1 MTCIIAHTNGKS
13 SFIAGDKLG
22 SNGFTK
28 SVQTESKVFEKE
40 FIKINDDA
48 GLTRTKEIMAIGYT
62 TSFRMG
68 QLLTYSLNL
77 PLQDANETFPQY
89 LVLKVIPIIR
99 TMFKDEW
106 GYRDASQDVGGG
118 QFIILHNHII
128 YEVQEDFAVLQP
140 KTQITAVGS
149 GTYHAIAAMEAYIE
163 VQDETKVELHNR
175 VKSIF
180 KIVSDNVTSV
190 SSEFD
195 ILKYWIK

>member
-1 MTCIIAHTNGKS
+1 MTCIIAHTNGTS

-28 SVQTESKVFEKE
+28 AVQTEPKVFEKE

-48 GLTRTKEIMAIGYT
+48 GLTRTKEIMALGYT

-68 QLLTYSLNL
+68 QLLNYNL
-77 PLQDANETFPQY
+77 TLPEQVEGETFSQY

-99 TMFKDEW
+99 QMFKDEW
-106 GYRDASQDVGGG
+106 GARDASQDVGGG
-118 QFIILHNHII
+118 QFIILHNHTI
-128 YEVQEDFAVLQP
+128 YEVQEDFSVLQP

-149 GTYHAIAAMEAYIE
+149 GTYHAIASMSAYIE
-163 VQDETKVELHNR
+163 VQEETNVQLHER

-190 SSEFD
+190 SPEFD
-195 ILKYWIK
+195 ILKY

>member
-1 MTCIIAHTNGKS
+1 MTCIIAHTDGVT

-28 SVQTESKVFEKE
+28 SVQTEPKVFEKE

-77 PLQDANETFPQY
+77 PQQDANETFPQY

-99 TMFKDEW
+99 QMFKEEW
-106 GYRDASQDVGGG
+106 GSRDPSQEVGGG
-118 QFIILHNHII
+118 QFIILHNHTI
-128 YEVQEDFAVLQP
+128 YEVQEDFSVLQP
-140 KTQITAVGS
+140 KTRITAVGS
-149 GTYHAIAAMEAYIE
+149 GTYHAIAAMQAYIE
-163 VQDETKVELHNR
+163 VENESKVPLHER
-175 VKSIF
+175 IKSIF

-195 ILKYWIK
+195 VLKY